1 MFLAYNSP
9 YLFHSHG
16 PPTQDKQ
23 LKMSIYS
30 TFKKL
35 IYLYNKYLNIV
46 SALGFIITLN
56 TKNIYIYKIK
66 EEEETDANLWDKI
79 HDKQKQQNK
88 HQQPSSKV
96 STRARAR
103 EDLLCDSQMYCK
115 TI

>member
-56 TKNIYIYKIK
+56 IKIKNKYKYKK
-66 EEEETDANLWDKI
+66 EEEETDANL
-79 HDKQKQQNK
+79 
-88 HQQPSSKV
+88 
-96 STRARAR
+96 
-103 EDLLCDSQMYCK
+103 
-115 TI
+115 